1 MTKSRSKTG
10 SRGAK
15 TMASDAT
22 VNIIRKIEVVEGH
35 GHHGG
40 AWKVAYADFMTAMMA
55 FFLLMWILSS
65 SDEQKLRGIAE
76 YFTNATLPGGS
87 GVLDGA
93 TLGPPGTLTASNGS
107 TVARGAEFGEED
119 DPSPAKWEVMD
130 TTPTADPD
138 QTARGSQ
145 SGHHE
150 NPAGGAAS
158 PVYDAQQRDDAAV
171 TSDNAAGQAQMPTD
185 STDPM
190 HAAAAKNMADS
201 ADSKD
206 MADMNAA
213 GDVDKVNPDH
223 SADEQRFEE
232 MKAKILQAMQASP
245 DLAPLQENLMFEKT
259 PDGMMV
265 QIVDQRGKAMF
276 SSGSSK
282 MNAATVKL
290 MRLLGESLTQLPNEM
305 VISGHTDA
313 VPFSNSAGYDNWDL
327 SSDRAN
333 AMRRV
338 LLQSGVTH
346 DRITRVSGMADTQL
360 LKTEAPK
367 DPSNR
372 RIEVLLA
379 YEQPAMAAPMDKPM
393 EKPAMTQKAEMADS
407 PAMTPTSEMAATDM
421 MEKPMDSPVQA
432 EIAQELG
439 MEKPVTVLDEKVFEN
454 LRSALR

>member
-1 MTKSRSKTG
+1 
-10 SRGAK
+10 
-15 TMASDAT
+15 MASDAT

-107 TVARGAEFGEED
+107 TVARGAEFGEKD

-130 TTPTADPD
+130 TTPTADP
-138 QTARGSQ
+138 AEKVRGSQ
-145 SGHHE
+145 EGHHE

-158 PVYDAQQRDDAAV
+158 PVYEANPNETAV
-171 TSDNAAGQAQMPTD
+171 TNEQASAGKAQEATESLDAMQAASMAGAESITNLDQAE
-185 STDPM
+185 
-190 HAAAAKNMADS
+190 K
-201 ADSKD
+201 
-206 MADMNAA
+206 NAA
-213 GDVDKVNPDH
+213 GDTQATNPDH
-223 SADEQRFEE
+223 TADEERFEE
-232 MKAKILQAMQASP
+232 MKSKILQAMQASP
-245 DLAPLQENLMFEKT
+245 DLAPLQENLMFQKT
-259 PDGMMV
+259 PEGLMI
-265 QIVDQRGKAMF
+265 QIVDQKGKPMF
-276 SSGSSK
+276 SSGSAQ

-290 MRLLGESLTQLPNEM
+290 MTLLGDSLTKLPNKM

-313 VPFSNSAGYDNWDL
+313 VPFSKSAGYDNWDL

-338 LLQSGVTH
+338 LIQSGVTH
-346 DRITRVSGMADTQL
+346 ERITRVSGMADKQL
-360 LKTEAPK
+360 LKADAPK

-379 YEQPAMAAPMDKPM
+379 YQ
-393 EKPAMTQKAEMADS
+393 
-407 PAMTPTSEMAATDM
+407 
-421 MEKPMDSPVQA
+421 
-432 EIAQELG
+432 
-439 MEKPVTVLDEKVFEN
+439 KPVTADAAPKMAAKEPMAKPEMAPAPTVAEPTKQATVMEPSVSEIIEQESQVSLLNETVFEN